1 MSAKR
6 GFLLPE
12 SLIFVFIVLIVCL
25 LAASSIST
33 GGRVFDKVNTVL
45 HSEYAKEEVLSL
57 LCSGMEIK
65 DIAARSGLNINVKDS
80 DNNNGMSEIHI
91 KTESM
96 RGTEDAVLLWP
107 KTGS

>member
-1 MSAKR
+1 MNAHPAMLTWPHAKDDAA
-6 GFLLPE
+6 P
-12 SLIFVFIVLIVCL
+12 
-25 LAASSIST
+25 LALWDAAAIAAAT
-33 GGRVFDKVNTVL
+33 GGKASGDF
-45 HSEYAKEEVLSL
+45 
-57 LCSGMEIK
+57 LCSGVEIK

>member
-1 MSAKR
+1 
-6 GFLLPE
+6 
-12 SLIFVFIVLIVCL
+12 
-25 LAASSIST
+25 
-33 GGRVFDKVNTVL
+33 
-45 HSEYAKEEVLSL
+45 
-57 LCSGMEIK
+57 MEIK

-96 RGTEDAVLLWP
+96 RGNEDAVLLWP